1 MIKNRARAS
10 RYARAF
16 IEYCSGSIDTE
27 EALSGLKKATQL
39 LDENHELREVLLN
52 PEITYSDKYGIV
64 DEVFAD
70 EFSAEIRYF
79 LKTLIDNGRFVYL
92 SDIAEFARIKYAH
105 GGREEALIKTSY
117 LLDLDLIKK
126 IQDAVQKKFRRE
138 FKFYIEL
145 DSRLLGG
152 VQVIIGNT
160 IIDGSVRKRL
170 NDLKQKLRNVQVN

>member
-1 MIKNRARAS
+1 MIKNRALVS

-16 IEYCSGSIDTE
+16 IEYCSGSIGTE
-27 EALSGLKKATQL
+27 KALSGLMKAKQL
-39 LDENHELREVLLN
+39 IDGNHELREALEN
-52 PEITYSDKYGIV
+52 PEIAYVDKYDIV
-64 DEVFAD
+64 DKVFTD

-79 LKTLIDNGRFVYL
+79 LKTLIENGRFSAL
-92 SDIAEFARIKYAH
+92 FDIAEFAHIKYAH

-117 LLDLDLIKK
+117 PLDLDLIKN
-126 IQDAVQKKFRRE
+126 IQDAIQKKFARK

-152 VQVIIGNT
+152 IQIIIGNT

-170 NDLKQKLRNVQVN
+170 NDLEQKLRNA